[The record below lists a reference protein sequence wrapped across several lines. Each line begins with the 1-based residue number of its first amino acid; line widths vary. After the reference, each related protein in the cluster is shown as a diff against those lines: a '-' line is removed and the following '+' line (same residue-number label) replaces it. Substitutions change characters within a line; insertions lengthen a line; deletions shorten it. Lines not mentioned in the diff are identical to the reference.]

1 MSRPIITVDGVD
13 GSGKSTFAARLVA
26 ELAVAGGTP
35 VLVRVDDFR
44 RPLDWSAGNEAA
56 RYYEEYYDFER
67 MGWLLRTFAAGGME
81 LILPAFDG
89 LAGVPLPD
97 RRVVLGAQPV
107 LVIEG
112 VFVRRIPTGTIPVT
126 AIYLDAPE
134 AVARARLVARDT
146 ARGRSRAEVER
157 RLDQRYVPGQ
167 RRYHLECTPRERA
180 DLVVDNSDP
189 LKARLV
195 RSSERAAPEI
205 VRRALASLLNPRS

>member
-1 MSRPIITVDGVD
+1 MSRPIITVDGMD

-26 ELAVAGGTP
+26 ELAVAGATP

-44 RPLDWSAGNEAA
+44 RPLDWSAGDEASL
-56 RYYEEYYDFER
+56 YYEGYYDFER
-67 MGWLLRTFAAGGME
+67 LGWLLRTFAAGATE
-81 LILPAFDG
+81 LVLPAYDG

-146 ARGRSRAEVER
+146 ARGRTRAEVEH

-167 RRYHLECTPRERA
+167 RRYHLECRPRERA

-189 LKARLV
+189 LHARALKPSPHKLPELV
-195 RSSERAAPEI
+195 RQ
-205 VRRALASLLNPRS
+205 VLASLLSPSS